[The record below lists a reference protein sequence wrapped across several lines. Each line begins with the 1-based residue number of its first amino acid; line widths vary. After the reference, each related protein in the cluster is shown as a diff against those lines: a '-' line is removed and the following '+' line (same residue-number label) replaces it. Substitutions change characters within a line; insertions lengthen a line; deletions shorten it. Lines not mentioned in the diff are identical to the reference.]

1 MFRINYYF
9 FILLLFAFF
18 LGSCGDD
25 STNHN
30 NHEEDKEPLVS
41 EFFLEDDDETIDED
55 IIFTS
60 EEDYD
65 YTEDNDYDD
74 YSSSSSSYSSS
85 SSSSRRSGG
94 GALGNPEV
102 MAKYR
107 EYIREDDN
115 AKAFADAMVWPI
127 IEMTYEDEEFKT
139 AKSKVLDSSL
149 ENGLH
154 VIDMVVTWSN
164 KWVSKFEVT
173 GKLTVNEDGSN
184 ARFEILEKNIEAESL
199 ESSSGNYDM
208 VLELEQI

>member
-1 MFRINYYF
+1 MFRIIYY
-9 FILLLFAFF
+9 LLPLLSSLLF
-18 LGSCGDD
+18 LSSCGED
-25 STNHN
+25 SVNHN
-30 NHEEDKEPLVS
+30 NNEENEEPLVS
-41 EFFLEDDDETIDED
+41 EFFLEDGDETED
-55 IIFTS
+55 QDVVFAS
-60 EEDYD
+60 EEDYS
-65 YTEDNDYDD
+65 YTEDNSYDD
-74 YSSSSSSYSSS
+74 YSSSYSSS

-127 IEMTYEDEEFKT
+127 IEMTYEDEEFRT

-149 ENGLH
+149 ENGVH

-173 GKLTVNEDGSN
+173 GKLTVNDDGSN